1 MSGQYEFSGDQ
12 NALMDGLATKMR
24 GVGTFL
30 LLLGFGMFVL
40 AALGFLPTVTDSL
53 PTLPDGAPP
62 EVLSAIDRY
71 TAFAAERRSQVYYG
85 ALASALQG
93 IILLISG
100 VYVRRAASSFRE
112 IVRTEG
118 RDISH
123 LLEALG
129 ALKGLFSLLATL
141 LTLGLLI
148 ALGVI
153 GMRIYAQLN
162 GF

>member
-12 NALMDGLATKMR
+12 NALIDGLATKMR

-40 AALGFLPTVTDSL
+40 AALGFLPTVTDL
-53 PTLPDGAPP
+53 PTMPDGTPP

-100 VYVRRAASSFRE
+100 VYVRRAAGSFRE